1 MTKTSA
7 NFLKVYIFTL
17 APSCKP
23 LNSYLYFY
31 LISMVLLFPLL
42 HLNSCME
49 LGFFSLVWSQT
60 TYHMPLCVHIRVYQK
75 SFSHLRNTNSLN
87 LKVTNSSFKCCSAPL
102 TRNLS
107 LATFFCKLKY
117 FYMLFVCLG
126 PIHPT
131 YFSLP
136 TWIPEYM
143 CTSLAE
149 KLGLFLFLCLVTV
162 RIFGTHLSCQNLPL
176 KVFFLRQ
183 FLIQDGF

>member
-1 MTKTSA
+1 
-7 NFLKVYIFTL
+7 
-17 APSCKP
+17 
-23 LNSYLYFY
+23 
-31 LISMVLLFPLL
+31 
-42 HLNSCME
+42 ME
-49 LGFFSLVWSQT
+49 KINCDVSNCS
-60 TYHMPLCVHIRVYQK
+60 HNK
-75 SFSHLRNTNSLN
+75 STHLRNTNNLN
-87 LKVTNSSFKCCSAPL
+87 LKMTNSSFKCCSAPL

-162 RIFGTHLSCQNLPL
+162 RVFGSHLSCQNLPL
-176 KVFFLRQ
+176 KVFFL
-183 FLIQDGF
+183 